1 MIKSYRTKRR
11 KIQEE
16 ICLLTSNNKEVILNA
31 PQSDNNFLPSPELV
45 TDNISNTNEKTPEK
59 TDNSESVSVL
69 TNDSLNLSTNNGTTK
84 IDLQNKIA
92 SWSVECNVPHTT
104 LNKLLKIL
112 KEEDYLPLKL
122 LPLDSRTLLNIKSTI
137 TTDIKE
143 MNPGIY
149 YHFGLENGIINN
161 SKKITLDNV
170 IKIVIG
176 VDGLPLSKSSS
187 SQLWPILGYI
197 HPHHENVFPIGIY
210 HGDQKPSDSNDY
222 LKYFIDECKILF
234 KNGIIVGGVLKKII
248 IFAFCC
254 DAPAKS
260 FVMKV
265 KGHTGF
271 SSCTRCFQ
279 SGEFLQNRTCFPY
292 SAIRSKKRDH
302 NGYLNMIQANHHL
315 HGGVTSNLIELPNFD
330 IVKSF
335 PLDYMH
341 LVMLGVMRKLLN
353 LWLSKG
359 PVSVRLPAKQASK
372 ISELLLSLKPCIPI
386 EFARKPRSLIEISR
400 WKATEFRQFLLYT
413 GPVVL
418 KKFLSEDCYSNFMTL
433 NIAMIILLSPNQNDK
448 IDYADKLLNYFVKSF
463 QHIYGSH
470 YISHNVHGLLH
481 IVDDYRNFGPLDFCS
496 CFPFENF
503 MKILKTSIRKH
514 DLPLQQIIRR
524 YHEKCSNDIIAT
536 GSSMELNSKTVYH
549 HNLGPLIE
557 NITCGPQFVTL
568 KVKNFTIKLKSTADR
583 FVLTFEGD
591 IVTVVNIAHLIKTN
605 EQVINGYKFL
615 SKQPFYENP
624 LKSSKLNIYIVQ
636 NKSTDLQYWKITDIH
651 SKVMILV
658 SEDQQIA
665 IPLIHSSSV
674 CML

>member
-11 KIQEE
+11 KIQDE
-16 ICLLTSNNKEVILNA
+16 ICLLTSNNNEAYNETRNKVVLNTTQSFNSPVLNDQGYNNNIL
-31 PQSDNNFLPSPELV
+31 SSPELV
-45 TDNISNTNEKTPEK
+45 NNII
-59 TDNSESVSVL
+59 
-69 TNDSLNLSTNNGTTK
+69 NDSSNLSSNNPTTK

-92 SWSVECNVPHTT
+92 NWSIECNVPHTT

-122 LPLDSRTLLNIKSTI
+122 LPLDSRTLLNIKSSI

-143 MNPGIY
+143 VNPGKY
-149 YHFGLENGIINN
+149 YHFGLENGIIYN
-161 SKKITLDNV
+161 SKKLNLDNI

-210 HGDQKPSDSNDY
+210 HGNQKPNDSNDY
-222 LKYFIDECKILF
+222 LKYFIDECKILL
-234 KNGIIVGGVLKKII
+234 KDGIVVGGILKKII

-292 SAIRSKKRDH
+292 SAIPCKKRDH
-302 NGYLNMIQANHHL
+302 NGYLNMIQTNHHL
-315 HGGVTSNLIELPNFD
+315 HGGVTSNLIELSNFD
-330 IVKSF
+330 IVQSF

-359 PVSVRLPAKQASK
+359 PVSVRLPGKQVSEV
-372 ISELLLSLKPCIPI
+372 SELLLSLKSCIPI
-386 EFARKPRSLIEISR
+386 EFVRKPRSLIEISR
-400 WKATEFRQFLLYT
+400 WKATEFRQFVLYT

-418 KKFLSEDCYSNFMTL
+418 KKVLSEDCYSNFIAL

-448 IDYADKLLNYFVKSF
+448 IDYAEKLLNYFVKNF
-463 QHIYGSH
+463 EHIYGSH

-481 IVDDYRNFGPLDFCS
+481 IVDDYRKFGPLDFCS

-503 MKILKTSIRKH
+503 MKTLKTSIRKH

-524 YHEKCSNDIIAT
+524 YHEKYSNEIIAT
-536 GSSMELNSKTVYH
+536 GSSIELNSKKVYH
-549 HNLGPLIE
+549 HDLGPLIE
-557 NITCGPQFVTL
+557 NITCGPQLVTL
-568 KVKNFTIKLKSTADR
+568 KIRNFTIKVKTTADR
-583 FVLTFEGD
+583 YVLTFGGD
-591 IVTVVNIAHLIKTN
+591 IVTVVNIARLIDTN
-605 EQVINGYKFL
+605 EQVIIGYKFL
-615 SKQPFYENP
+615 SKQPFYEKP

-651 SKVMILV
+651 FKVMILV
-658 SEDQQIA
+658 SNNQHIA
-665 IPLIHSSSV
+665 MPLIHTS
-674 CML
+674 